1 MHLRN
6 RRAAIARWRTIG
18 LRSTGLQCSGLRLL
32 VCWLLMMATPSR
44 MVRSDE
50 RPSLEFRDGDRV
62 VLLGGT
68 FVERLQWHDYLETL
82 LTTAFPD
89 RHVTFRNLGW
99 SADTVWGDSRAVFGS
114 QNDGFARLVK
124 DVTEAKPTVVLI
136 AYGTNEANAGA
147 GGLEAFQSGLKRLL
161 DSLGPTQAR
170 FALLAGHR
178 REAAGPRLPDPTAYN
193 ANLYQYNQ
201 TIEAVCR
208 ERDLPFITLETLVGA
223 EPIRPQPLTREG
235 LHLTEYGQ
243 WVLAPLIAQR
253 MGIGLPLDPLLIDGA
268 QLSSA
273 SAGVREVKA
282 AKAGMSFVLTERR
295 LEYPRQLREGMRRH
309 DAPADVT
316 KLVAPRLRVTGLAAG
331 KYQLRIDGQPASE
344 YQSAEAW
351 ARAEGVAYTNV
362 ASVTQ
367 WQELRRVVHEKNQ
380 LYFHRYRP
388 QNETYLFLFRKHEQG
403 NNAVE
408 IPQFDP
414 LVAACEKKIA
424 ELRVPRA
431 QQCELVRE

>member
-1 MHLRN
+1 MLGFGLLIL
-6 RRAAIARWRTIG
+6 AAG
-18 LRSTGLQCSGLRLL
+18 
-32 VCWLLMMATPSR
+32 SR
-44 MVRSDE
+44 MLRAEE

-124 DVTEAKPTVVLI
+124 DVTEAKPTVILI

-147 GGLEAFQSGLKRLL
+147 GGLETFHAGLKRLL
-161 DSLGPTQAR
+161 DTLGPTQAR
-170 FALLAGHR
+170 LALVAGHR

-201 TIEAVCR
+201 AIEAVCR
-208 ERDLPFITLETLVGA
+208 ERGLPFITLETLVGA
-223 EPIRPQPLTREG
+223 EPIRPQRLTREG

-253 MGIGLPLDPLLIDGA
+253 MGVGMPVDPPSIDA
-268 QLSSA
+268 AKMSSD
-273 SAGVREVKA
+273 SVGVRDVKSSNT
-282 AKAGMSFVLTERR
+282 GVSFALTERR
-295 LEYPRQLREGMRRH
+295 LGYPLQLREGTHRH
-309 DAPADVT
+309 EAPADVA
-316 KLVAPRLRVTGLAAG
+316 KLIESRLRVTGLAAG

-344 YQSAEAW
+344 YQPAEAW
-351 ARAEGVAYTNV
+351 ARPEGVAYTN
-362 ASVTQ
+362 AKSITQ
-367 WQELRRVVHEKNQ
+367 WQELRQVIHEKNQ
-380 LYFHRYRP
+380 LYFHRHRP